1 MDSPWAA
8 LRYRGPGAHVPGAK
22 GGGTVD
28 AILIILGVLL
38 GLVVGGGAVM
48 AVLRGNIRA
57 KTAEADTR
65 VVEAVRDVEKRLAAE
80 LADAQATARGAEEKA
95 RNLDRDLKSQR
106 AESQKREEKLV
117 KREETVERKAETL
130 TARETEVVRREK
142 SVAQKE
148 ESIESNAK
156 ETERLVIE
164 ARQTLERLTGMSPD
178 EARRHMTEKLLEE
191 VKITAAR
198 QIKMIEDEAKEEAE
212 KRAKRVVGIAIGRY
226 AGEYTNERTVSVVTL
241 PSEEMKGRII
251 GREGRNIRAFE
262 AATGIDVIIDD
273 SPDTVT
279 LSGFNPVRREIARLS
294 LEMLVKDGRIHPAR
308 IEEIVEKST
317 KEVEQK
323 IKEAGEDALF
333 QLGLGAMHPE
343 LVKLLGRMKFR
354 TSYGQ
359 NVLAHSVECGFLSG
373 LMAAEL
379 GLPVKEARR
388 AGLLHDLGKAID
400 QEIEGPHALTGANVA
415 RKFGES
421 AEVVH
426 AIAAHHEEEKP
437 MTLLAQIVI
446 ASDAISGARPGARR
460 ESLENYVKRLEDL
473 EGIANG
479 FPGVERT
486 FAIQAGREVRV
497 LVSHEKVSDEGATVL
512 ARDIARKI
520 EEKLAYPGQIR
531 ICVIRETRAIEY
543 AK

>member
-1 MDSPWAA
+1 MDPI
-8 LRYRGPGAHVPGAK
+8 
-22 GGGTVD
+22 
-28 AILIILGVLL
+28 ILMVLGVLL
-38 GLVVGGGAVM
+38 GLVLGGGAAF

-57 KTAEADTR
+57 KSAEADTR
-65 VVEAVRDVEKRLAAE
+65 VVEAVRDVERRCAAE
-80 LADAQATARGAEEKA
+80 LANSQANARGAEEKV
-95 RNLDRDLKSQR
+95 RNLDRDLKGAR
-106 AESQKREEKLV
+106 TEGQKREEKLV

-130 TARETEVVRREK
+130 TSRETEVVRREK

-156 ETERLVIE
+156 ENERLVVE
-164 ARQTLERLTGMSPD
+164 ARATLERIAGMSGD
-178 EARRHMTEKLLEE
+178 EARRYMTERLTEE
-191 VKITAAR
+191 VKISAAR

-212 KRAKRVVGIAIGRY
+212 KRAKRIIGIAIGRY

-323 IKEAGEDALF
+323 MKEAGEDALF
-333 QLGLGAMHPE
+333 QLSLGTMHPE

-359 NVLAHSVECGFLSG
+359 NVLAHSIECGFLSG
-373 LMAAEL
+373 LMASEL

-400 QEIEGPHALTGANVA
+400 HEIEGPHALTGANVA

-473 EGIANG
+473 EGISNS
-479 FPGVERT
+479 FPGVERSY
-486 FAIQAGREVRV
+486 AIQAGREVRV
-497 LVSHEKVSDEGATVL
+497 LVAHEKVSDDGATVL

-531 ICVIRETRAIEY
+531 ICVIRETRAVEY